1 MHPRL
6 IELHPEAIAEAR
18 AARQWYA
25 ERSSVA
31 ADAFMAEL
39 DLAIDRIYQW
49 PDRWAACLHGTR
61 RYLLKRF
68 PYLVVD
74 RSTAD
79 RLQVIAVAHGKRKP
93 GYWHHRIKTTR
104 RPRHR

>member
-1 MHPRL
+1 MDYRA
-6 IELHPEAIAEAR
+6 IELHPEAVAEAR
-18 AARQWYA
+18 DAREWYA

-39 DLAIDRIYQW
+39 DVAIDRICES
-49 PDRWAACLHGTR
+49 PDRWATYLHGTH

-74 RSTAD
+74 RVTED

-93 GYWHHRIKTTR
+93 GYWRHRLKAPR
-104 RPRHR
+104 RPT